1 MISFEQNKICLRAVD
16 HFGVEHQK
24 RKAIEELGELICE
37 LSREQ
42 DRRTDREHILEELAD
57 VIIMCEQLRLIY
69 GGKETDAWID
79 RKLERLWKMM
89 RLPDGRRPGHD

>member
-1 MISFEQNKICLRAVD
+1 MISFDQKKICLRAVD
-16 HFGVEHQK
+16 HYGVEHQK

-42 DRRTDREHILEELAD
+42 DKRTDREHILEELAD

-69 GGKETDAWID
+69 GGEETDKWID
-79 RKLERLWKMM
+79 RKLKRLRDMM
-89 RLPDGRRPGHD
+89 RLPKRRV

>member
-1 MISFEQNKICLRAVD
+1 MISFDQKKICLRAVD
-16 HFGVEHQK
+16 HYGVEHQK

-42 DRRTDREHILEELAD
+42 DHRTDREHILEELAD

-79 RKLERLWKMM
+79 RKLQRLREMM
-89 RLPDGRRPGHD
+89 RLPGRRV

>member
-1 MISFEQNKICLRAVD
+1 MISSDKKRVCLRAVD

-42 DRRTDREHILEELAD
+42 DHRTNREHIQEELAD

-79 RKLERLWKMM
+79 RKLERLWGMM
-89 RLPDGRRPGHD
+89 RLPERSRP